1 LLPSIAAAVIGGV
14 ATTGGIGSP
23 IGAILGAAIIGIID
37 DVTVLYGIS
46 PCWQGVISG
55 AIVVLAISFD
65 ALSRRVLFRS
75 RQESRVLPLGGVCAG
90 RFARPAWRRK
100 MVVRAQRGRKRT
112 MGDEAQEFRGRTVL
126 ITGAGKGIGR
136 ATAKLLASRGAS
148 ILALSRTAGDLASL
162 EAEIGCATI
171 AADLADLK
179 NLLAVIHK
187 TRPCDLLV
195 NCAGTTALDP
205 FVDLRLETFDHI
217 MTVNAKAPM
226 LLAQDYARTRIAAN
240 LPGSIVNV
248 SSDASFLGV
257 VDHAAY
263 CASKAALDALTR
275 VMAVE
280 LGGHGIRVNSVNPNI
295 TMTDMGRKAW
305 SDPVRAA
312 PRLARMAIGRF
323 LEVDEIAET
332 IAFLLSDR
340 ASAITGVSL
349 RADGG
354 FAAA

>member
-1 LLPSIAAAVIGGV
+1 
-14 ATTGGIGSP
+14 
-23 IGAILGAAIIGIID
+23 
-37 DVTVLYGIS
+37 
-46 PCWQGVISG
+46 
-55 AIVVLAISFD
+55 
-65 ALSRRVLFRS
+65 
-75 RQESRVLPLGGVCAG
+75 
-90 RFARPAWRRK
+90 
-100 MVVRAQRGRKRT
+100 
-112 MGDEAQEFRGRTVL
+112 
-126 ITGAGKGIGR
+126 
-136 ATAKLLASRGAS
+136 
-148 ILALSRTAGDLASL
+148 
-162 EAEIGCATI
+162 
-171 AADLADLK
+171 
-179 NLLAVIHK
+179 
-187 TRPCDLLV
+187 V

-205 FVDLRLETFDHI
+205 FVDLKLETFDHI

-226 LLAQDYARTRIAAN
+226 LLAQDYARRRIAAK

-280 LGGHGIRVNSVNPNI
+280 LGRHGIRVNSVNPNI

-305 SDPVRAA
+305 SDPARAA

-340 ASAITGVSL
+340 ASAITGVAL

-354 FAAA
+354 FAVA

>member
-1 LLPSIAAAVIGGV
+1 V
-14 ATTGGIGSP
+14 
-23 IGAILGAAIIGIID
+23 
-37 DVTVLYGIS
+37 
-46 PCWQGVISG
+46 
-55 AIVVLAISFD
+55 
-65 ALSRRVLFRS
+65 
-75 RQESRVLPLGGVCAG
+75 
-90 RFARPAWRRK
+90 
-100 MVVRAQRGRKRT
+100 VVRAQCGRKRSI
-112 MGDEAQEFRGRTVL
+112 GDEAQEFRGRTVL
-126 ITGAGKGIGR
+126 VTGAGKGIGR

-148 ILALSRTAGDLASL
+148 VLALSRTAGDLASL
-162 EAEIGCATI
+162 EAEIGCRSI
-171 AADLADLK
+171 VADLADLK
-179 NLLAVIHK
+179 NLLAVIHSAG
-187 TRPCDLLV
+187 PYDLLV

-205 FVDLRLETFDHI
+205 FVDLTLETFDHI

-226 LLAQDYARTRIAAN
+226 LLAQDYARGRIAAN

-280 LGGHGIRVNSVNPNI
+280 LGRHGIRVNSVNPK
-295 TMTDMGRKAW
+295 TDMGRKAW
-305 SDPVRAA
+305 SDPARAS

-354 FAAA
+354 FAVA

>member
-1 LLPSIAAAVIGGV
+1 
-14 ATTGGIGSP
+14 
-23 IGAILGAAIIGIID
+23 
-37 DVTVLYGIS
+37 
-46 PCWQGVISG
+46 
-55 AIVVLAISFD
+55 
-65 ALSRRVLFRS
+65 
-75 RQESRVLPLGGVCAG
+75 
-90 RFARPAWRRK
+90 
-100 MVVRAQRGRKRT
+100 MVVSAQSGGKRI
-112 MGDEAQEFRGRTVL
+112 MGDEIQEFHGRTVL
-126 ITGAGKGIGR
+126 VTGAGKGIGR

-162 EAEIGCATI
+162 EAEIGCGSI
-171 AADLADLK
+171 VADLADLR
-179 NLLAVIHK
+179 NLLAIVHEA
-187 TRPCDLLV
+187 RPYDLLV

-205 FVDLRLETFDHI
+205 FVDLTLETFDHI
-217 MTVNAKAPM
+217 MTINAKAPM
-226 LLAQDYARTRIAAN
+226 LLAQDYARRRIAAN

-280 LGGHGIRVNSVNPNI
+280 LGGCGIRVNSVNPNI
-295 TMTDMGRKAW
+295 TMTW
-305 SDPVRAA
+305 SDPARAS

-354 FAAA
+354 FAVA